1 VTTPALLTAA
11 KTAPRT
17 VIGSV
22 DTSEFIVAVAASV
35 GFLVGLGSEV
45 LDPAT
50 VGGLLLGGILAAPL
64 AAWLVSKIPAPV
76 LGSLVGGII
85 VLTNTRTVLQALD
98 VSTNWRT
105 TIYAFVVGLWI
116 AAVAVALSR
125 LRGAPQEVGGV
136 RRSSRRTRGPDPGR
150 PAGQAAEDA
159 RAAAGRLRSMA
170 RATASL

>member
-22 DTSEFIVAVAASV
+22 DTSEFVVAVAASV

-50 VGGLLLGGILAAPL
+50 VGGLLLGGVLAAPL

-85 VLTNTRTVLQALD
+85 VLTNTRTVLQALH

-105 TIYAFVVGLWI
+105 TVYAFVAGLWI

-125 LRGAPQEVGGV
+125 LRGAPQEVAGAP
-136 RRSSRRTRGPDPGR
+136 RSEQPT
-150 PAGQAAEDA
+150 DA
-159 RAAAGRLRSMA
+159 R
-170 RATASL
+170 T

>member
-1 VTTPALLTAA
+1 
-11 KTAPRT
+11 

-35 GFLVGLGSEV
+35 GFLFGLGSQV

-85 VLTNTRTVLQALD
+85 VLTNTRTILGALD
-98 VSTNWRT
+98 VSTNWRVT
-105 TIYAFVVGLWI
+105 VYAFVVGLWV
-116 AAVAVALSR
+116 AAVAIALSK
-125 LRGAPQEVGGV
+125 LRGAPQEVAGV
-136 RRSSRRTRGPDPGR
+136 PTTEQPT
-150 PAGQAAEDA
+150 DA
-159 RAAAGRLRSMA
+159 R
-170 RATASL
+170 T